1 MSGTRYD
8 GLMPSSPL
16 SLPLMLLHWV
26 LFLEAIYCFGVVGPA
41 YVLGEG
47 FSAALDILSLV
58 LSFKEGVQA
67 TGLFYVYPVF
77 VIGCSTLK
85 RRLILFPWGQ

>member
-26 LFLEAIYCFGVVGPA
+26 LFLEAIYCFGVVGPT
-41 YVLGEG
+41 YVLREG
-47 FSAALDILSLV
+47 FSAALDIFSRV

-67 TGLFYVYPVF
+67 AGLFYVYPVF

-85 RRLILFPWGQ
+85 GRLILFPWRQ